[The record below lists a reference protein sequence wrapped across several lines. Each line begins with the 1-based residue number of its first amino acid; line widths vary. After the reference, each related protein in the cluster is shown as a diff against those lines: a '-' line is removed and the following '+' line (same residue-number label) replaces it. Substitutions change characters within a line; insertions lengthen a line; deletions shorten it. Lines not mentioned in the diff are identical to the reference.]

1 MGGNPVDLNRL
12 MWLALGAGSK
22 GAVAGMVS
30 GFVGEEEVGIT
41 PDIATAFIGFFM
53 AQQGGGRVGVFGEGM
68 LIASVGQIVRQP
80 IEKLFSRFKPS
91 PEPEP
96 KVTGAESAT
105 GSKQGLPADEAY
117 ILAKYG
123 INAN

>member
-41 PDIATAFIGFFM
+41 PDIATAFIGFFI
-53 AQQGGGRVGVFGEGM
+53 AQQGGQRAGAFGEGM
-68 LIASVGQIVRQP
+68 LIASVGQIVRKP
-80 IEKLFSRFKPS
+80 IEKLFERFKPT
-91 PEPEP
+91 PPEP
-96 KVTGAESAT
+96 KPPVTQGAT
-105 GSKQGLPADEAY
+105 GGGGSLPADEAY

-123 INAN
+123 INLS

>member
-1 MGGNPVDLNRL
+1 MKVDLNRL

-41 PDIATAFIGFFM
+41 PDIATAFIGFFV
-53 AQQGGGRVGVFGEGM
+53 AQQGGDRVGQFGEGM
-68 LIASVGQIVRQP
+68 LIASVGQIVRKP
-80 IEKLFSRFKPS
+80 IEKLFERFKPA
-91 PEPEP
+91 PEE
-96 KVTGAESAT
+96 KITEKAAAGSTGGG
-105 GSKQGLPADEAY
+105 GSLPSDEAY

-123 INAN
+123 ISAN

>member
-1 MGGNPVDLNRL
+1 MKVDLNRL

-41 PDIATAFIGFFM
+41 PDIGTAVIGFII
-53 AQQGGGRVGVFGEGM
+53 AQQGGERIGVFGEGM
-68 LIASVGQIVRQP
+68 LIASIGQIVRQP
-80 IEKLFSRFKPS
+80 IEKLFERFKPG
-91 PEPEP
+91 EPEEKTTE
-96 KVTGAESAT
+96 KVTGST
-105 GSKQGLPADEAY
+105 GGGGSLPPDEAY

-123 INAN
+123 VSLS

>member
-1 MGGNPVDLNRL
+1 MGAKVDLNRL

-41 PDIATAFIGFFM
+41 PDIATAVIGFII
-53 AQQGGGRVGVFGEGM
+53 AQQGGDRIGTFGEGM
-68 LIASVGQIVRQP
+68 LIASIGQIVRQP
-80 IEKLFSRFKPS
+80 IEKLFSRFKPE
-91 PEPEP
+91 EPEEP
-96 KVTGAESAT
+96 KLTGEESAT
-105 GSKQGLPADEAY
+105 RSNPGLPIDEAY

-123 INAN
+123 INVN

>member
-1 MGGNPVDLNRL
+1 MGNPVDLNRL

-41 PDIATAFIGFFM
+41 PDIATAFIGFFI
-53 AQQGGGRVGVFGEGM
+53 AQQGGERIGAFGEGM
-68 LIASVGQIVRQP
+68 LIASVGQIVRKP
-80 IEKLFSRFKPS
+80 IEKLFERFKP
-91 PEPEP
+91 EEEEKP
-96 KVTGAESAT
+96 KTTVTQGAT
-105 GSKQGLPADEAY
+105 GGGGSLPAEDAY

-123 INAN
+123 ISLS